1 VSLVLLSGC
10 AAVGPA
16 MYPPVGAQSPT
27 TPTVE
32 PTPVSRIPTSTRP
45 PAEAASQRFAP
56 LSSLDSPDPDALL
69 FPTRAPAPR
78 GVSMERFGG
87 AADTTR
93 SDSSMDSELD
103 PRLDPVFKFSPAG
116 SSWGE
121 GDNKSY
127 WIPAAEIVGFQILLN
142 QFNQHFNQEDVYRTN
157 LSTIEDNLHSGWI
170 IDNDPFATNQLLHPY
185 QGSLYH
191 GFARSAG
198 LNYWEALGYD
208 FVGSAVWEVAGETG
222 SPSLN
227 DQITTTVAGSFL
239 GEALFRMSS
248 YLLERGGEHPG
259 FFREL
264 GAAVTAPSAA
274 FNRFAFGERFES
286 VYQSH
291 EPAVYTRVGAGVR
304 QNTKRSG
311 GSTRED
317 VPENEFV
324 ADFVMDYGLP
334 GKSTYDYTRPFDYFH
349 FEAAAVSNANAL
361 PEDVMVRGLLCG
373 AQYEE
378 GSSYRG
384 IWGLY
389 GGYDY
394 IAPEVFSVSS
404 TSLSLGTTAQ
414 WWLSDKMA
422 LQGTL
427 LGGAGWAAIGTISDA
442 AVDRSYHYGISP
454 QSLLALRVNFGEL
467 AVLDFTGRAYYLGPV
482 SDRGSEDSETV
493 FREKIALT
501 VRVFGHNALGV
512 QYVASSRDSRFPDSP
527 DQSQSIGAVSLFY
540 TYISDTKFGA
550 VAW

>member
-1 VSLVLLSGC
+1 
-10 AAVGPA
+10 
-16 MYPPVGAQSPT
+16 
-27 TPTVE
+27 
-32 PTPVSRIPTSTRP
+32 
-45 PAEAASQRFAP
+45 
-56 LSSLDSPDPDALL
+56 
-69 FPTRAPAPR
+69 
-78 GVSMERFGG
+78 MERIGDV
-87 AADTTR
+87 AETTTR
-93 SDSSMDSELD
+93 SDASIGSGLD
-103 PRLDPVFKFSPAG
+103 PRMTPALTFSLAG

-127 WIPAAEIVGFQILLN
+127 WIPAAEIVGFEVLLN
-142 QFNQHFNQEDVYRTN
+142 QFNRQYNEEDVYRTD
-157 LSTIEDNLHSGWI
+157 LSTIENNLHRGWI
-170 IDNDPFATNQLLHPY
+170 IDSDPFATNQFLHPY

-198 LNYWEALGYD
+198 LNYWESLGYD
-208 FVGSAVWEVAGETG
+208 FLGSALWEVAGETG

-227 DQITTTVAGSFL
+227 DQITTTIAGSFL

-248 YLLERGGEHPG
+248 YWLESGGEHPG

-264 GAAVTAPSAA
+264 GAAVVAPSAA

-304 QNTKRSG
+304 QNTERSG
-311 GSTRED
+311 GSARED
-317 VPENEFV
+317 VPVHEYV

-349 FEAAAVSNANAL
+349 FEAAAVSSTNAL

-373 AQYEE
+373 EQYDS

-394 IAPEVFSVSS
+394 ISPEVFSVSS

-414 WWLSDKMA
+414 WWLSDKVA

-427 LGGAGWAAIGTISDA
+427 LGGAGWTAIGTIADA
-442 AVDRSYHYGISP
+442 EVDRSYHYGVSP
-454 QSLLALRVNFGEL
+454 QSLLALRVTFGEV
-467 AVLDFTGRAYYLGPV
+467 AVLDFTGRAYYLGALN
-482 SDRGSEDSETV
+482 SAGSQDSETV

-501 VRVFGHNALGV
+501 VRVYGHNAIGV

-527 DQSQSIGAVSLFY
+527 DQVQSLGAVSVFY